1 MKRIRRI
8 LPLALLLLAASAIA
22 GVAQPHLGRAAA
34 TAGKTITVTGN
45 GTVTS
50 VPDRAG
56 LGFSVESRAKT
67 AAAALA
73 QNADEATKVIQA
85 LKDAGV
91 ASADLQTSQVSLSP
105 QTSQDG
111 NTIVGYI
118 ASNSVSVRAKIAQAG
133 RLIDTA
139 VGAGATSVSGPSL
152 SLSDVADLY
161 RDALKQALADA
172 KLKAQALADGSGL
185 TLGGVESIAEG
196 SSPSPLPL
204 AGKMDAAGSSTPIEP
219 GTQDVQATVT
229 VTYSAS

>member
-1 MKRIRRI
+1 MPRPISRR
-8 LPLALLLLAASAIA
+8 A
-22 GVAQPHLGRAAA
+22 RC
-34 TAGKTITVTGN
+34 
-45 GTVTS
+45 
-50 VPDRAG
+50 R
-56 LGFSVESRAKT
+56 SRRR
-67 AAAALA
+67 
-73 QNADEATKVIQA
+73 
-85 LKDAGV
+85 
-91 ASADLQTSQVSLSP
+91 P
-105 QTSQDG
+105 
-111 NTIVGYI
+111 
-118 ASNSVSVRAKIAQAG
+118 R
-133 RLIDTA
+133 RA

-152 SLSDVADLY
+152 SLSDAAGLY